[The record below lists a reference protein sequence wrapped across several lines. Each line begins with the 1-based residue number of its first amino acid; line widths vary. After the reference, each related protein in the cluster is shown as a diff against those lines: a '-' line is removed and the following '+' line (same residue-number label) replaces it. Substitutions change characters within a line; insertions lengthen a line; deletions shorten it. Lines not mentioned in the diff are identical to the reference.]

1 MNMYITI
8 TFFVTAAFY
17 SAILFIP
24 THRFS
29 FFDKK
34 ASLPD
39 PTRNCTPFYS
49 NYTMTPVEEVGLFPK
64 DGTLI
69 NRVVFSLLVQ
79 FSIYLILYMIGYNSK
94 SHIAVL
100 NNVKDLKFKEY
111 ELKIR
116 ELQEKLGKLDL
127 KEKLMR

>member
-24 THRFS
+24 THRFN
-29 FFDKK
+29 FFDLKT
-34 ASLPD
+34 ALPD

-49 NYTMTPVEEVGLFPK
+49 NYTMTPVEEVGLFPN

-69 NRVVFSLLVQ
+69 NRVVFSLLV
-79 FSIYLILYMIGYNSK
+79 
-94 SHIAVL
+94 
-100 NNVKDLKFKEY
+100 
-111 ELKIR
+111 
-116 ELQEKLGKLDL
+116 
-127 KEKLMR
+127 